1 MKLHICLTKHP
12 TSYDIHNFTKHKM
25 KDYHIAR
32 AAFLKTKIW
41 PQNYTIK
48 IAFMKNPFTFQ
59 GSHFKNTQ
67 YTEEKA
73 KWVEKVIKKYIEPFV
88 NLKFEW
94 DVPIKNSNVRI
105 SFMPELGSFSEIG
118 TDSLNQDINTIT
130 MNLGWLDK
138 DYGSSDD
145 ISLAGTG
152 VVIVHEFGHLL
163 GMIHEH
169 SREDA
174 NLKWNKNKVYKTLAK
189 PPNNWDKDM
198 VDEQIFNQYSI
209 NSFNGSKYDKYSV
222 MEYVFPNDFFI
233 NNPDLVKTKYLSNLD
248 IIWMNKTYPGKDLPK
263 GINEDGTGI
272 NPFGG
277 SNIKGEGPGPSNNNS
292 NIFSFLKDN
301 IYILI
306 IVILIIII
314 FIMLIHKK

>member
-1 MKLHICLTKHP
+1 MKLHACLTKHP
-12 TSYDIHNFTKHKM
+12 TSYDIHNFSKNKM

-48 IAFMKNPFTFQ
+48 IAFMRKPFTFQ
-59 GSHFKNTQ
+59 GTYFKSPQ

-73 KWVEKVIKKYIEPFV
+73 KWVEKVIKKYVEPFV

-94 DVPIKNSNVRI
+94 DVPIENSNVRI
-105 SFMPELGSFSEIG
+105 SFIPELGSFSEIG

-138 DYGSSDD
+138 DYESSDD
-145 ISLAGTG
+145 ISLVGTG
-152 VVIVHEFGHLL
+152 VVVVHEFGHLL

-169 SREDA
+169 SREDS
-174 NLKWNKNKVYKTLAK
+174 NLKWNKPKVYKTLAK
-189 PPNNWDKDM
+189 PPNNWDKNT
-198 VDEQIFNQYSI
+198 VDEQIFKQYSV

-222 MEYVFPNDFFI
+222 MEYVFPNNFFI
-233 NNPDLVKTKYLSNLD
+233 NKPDLKKVKYLSNLD

-263 GINEDGTGI
+263 GINQDGTGI

-277 SNIKGEGPGPSNNNS
+277 SNVKGEGTSPPNNS
-292 NIFSFLKDN
+292 TIFSFLKDN

-314 FIMLIHKK
+314 FILLISKK